1 MTNEKIINLKAVIK
15 YVHAIAG
22 SFFLNATQGNRY
34 FDDEVEHFRLNV
46 VDTPG
51 FGDTDKD
58 WFLFFALKFAFKFD
72 LVKNCSDE
80 QVILIKSSISIK
92 FVLSS
97 GIIHESNISQTRSE
111 FTKSCTIVNIWD

>member
-1 MTNEKIINLKAVIK
+1 MIK

-22 SFFLNATQGNRY
+22 SFFLNATQGKRY

-58 WFLFFALKFAFKFD
+58 WFLFFAFKFE
-72 LVKNCSDE
+72 L
-80 QVILIKSSISIK
+80 
-92 FVLSS
+92 
-97 GIIHESNISQTRSE
+97 
-111 FTKSCTIVNIWD
+111 